1 MRKFLLIMISLICL
15 SLLVGCGG
23 KNNNDNNNVTPGTS
37 ATLGTS
43 SAVNDGVNSV
53 VTDDTNIIQGGVSM
67 VESGMDNVMDGVESG
82 ISDAEDAMEPKGRN
96 RR

>member
-1 MRKFLLIMISLICL
+1 MISLICL

-23 KNNNDNNNVTPGTS
+23 KNNSDNNNVTPGTS

-53 VTDDTNIIQGGVSM
+53 VTDNTNIIQGGVSM

-82 ISDAEDAMEPKGRN
+82 ISDAEDAMEPNSRN